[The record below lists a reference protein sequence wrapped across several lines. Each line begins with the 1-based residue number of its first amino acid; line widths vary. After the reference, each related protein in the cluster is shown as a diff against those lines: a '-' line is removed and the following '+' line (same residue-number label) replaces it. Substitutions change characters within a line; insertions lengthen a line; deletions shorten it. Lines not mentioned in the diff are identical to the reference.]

1 MDRIELQRAIAE
13 VAPTAGAGA
22 NGRSAFS
29 DLIVETINPNHVGFE
44 VFSAFMNVRN
54 LNVGDQLVKK
64 LRRTGYPVRTMVP
77 GTTHLSD
84 VLYPGTQSLTY
95 AIDYII
101 TKMRMNLWELRRGEL
116 GSIEL
121 FREEM
126 QRALVDEI
134 VARIV
139 ALIGSTW
146 DGTTSRTNYVDAVST
161 GLTVEILD
169 NMVET
174 VLTKAGSIRAIVASH
189 SALLPIYKTNGVV
202 EHTVTGGSTP
212 TALAIPEI
220 LLEWK
225 KTGRLTTF
233 RGIPL
238 IELPQIYKRTADGFD
253 TPLIDQS
260 RVLVIG
266 DNAGEV
272 ILYGGVETQE
282 STDLTTEPGDYVL
295 AMWRGYGMILDM
307 LENIGVIKVSNSM
320 VMQTAPYAIA

>member
-1 MDRIELQRAIAE
+1 MDRRELQRAIAE
-13 VAPTAGAGA
+13 VAPTAGVSGT
-22 NGRSAFS
+22 GRSAFS

-44 VFSAFMNVRN
+44 VFSAFMNVRS
-54 LNVGDQLVKK
+54 LNVGDQLVRR

-84 VLYPGTQSLTY
+84 VLYPGTQSITY
-95 AIDYII
+95 AIDYLI

-126 QRALVDEI
+126 ERALIDEI
-134 VARIV
+134 VARV
-139 ALIGSTW
+139 VSLIGSTW
-146 DGTTSRTNYVDAVST
+146 DGTTSRTNYVDATST
-161 GLTVEILD
+161 GVTVTILD
-169 NMVET
+169 NMIET
-174 VLTKAGSIRAIVASH
+174 VLAKAGSVRAIVGSH
-189 SALLPIYKTNGVV
+189 AAFLPIYRSNGVI
-202 EHTVTGGSTP
+202 EHTVSGGSTP
-212 TALAIPEI
+212 TAIPVPEI

-225 KTGRLTTF
+225 RTGRLSTF

-253 TPLIDQS
+253 TPLIDHS
-260 RVLVIG
+260 KLLVIG

-272 ILYGGVETQE
+272 VLYGGVETQE

-295 AMWRGYGMILDM
+295 AMWRGFGMILDA
-307 LENIGVIKVSNSM
+307 LENIGVIKVNS
-320 VMQTAPYAIA
+320 VPNTPYAIA